1 MEESLPVGKAHV
13 GPSPGKALRART
25 ERASAVL
32 SLLSTDYPDARCA
45 LEFSSPEE
53 LLVATILSAQCTDS
67 MVNRVTP
74 VLFRR
79 FPVPYALADA
89 PLVEVQSIIKQC
101 GYYRQ
106 KARFIR
112 DSCRMI
118 VREKNGRVPK
128 SLEELTQLPGVARK
142 TANVVLS
149 VAFGINE
156 GVAVDTHVARLSRR
170 LGLTRNTDPGK
181 IERDLMKIVGRVE
194 WGMLTTLLIA
204 HGRAVCHARKAE
216 CGRCSLSSI
225 CPSAFKVRPRGA
237 NKAD

>member
-13 GPSPGKALRART
+13 GPSTGKALRART

-32 SLLSTDYPDARCA
+32 SLLSWDYPNARCA
-45 LEFSSPEE
+45 LDFSSPEE

-74 VLFRR
+74 VLFTR
-79 FPVPYALADA
+79 FPVPYALAEA
-89 PLVEVQSIIKQC
+89 PLAEVQSIIKQC

-112 DSCRMI
+112 DSCRML

-149 VAFGINE
+149 VAFDINE

-216 CGRCSLSSI
+216 CGRCSLSGI
-225 CPSAFKVRPRGA
+225 CPSAFKVRPRRA
-237 NKAD
+237 RKTD

>member
-1 MEESLPVGKAHV
+1 MDWTSTRG
-13 GPSPGKALRART
+13 
-25 ERASAVL
+25 ASARA
-32 SLLSTDYPDARCA
+32 Y
-45 LEFSSPEE
+45 
-53 LLVATILSAQCTDS
+53 
-67 MVNRVTP
+67 
-74 VLFRR
+74 
-79 FPVPYALADA
+79 
-89 PLVEVQSIIKQC
+89 
-101 GYYRQ
+101 
-106 KARFIR
+106 
-112 DSCRMI
+112 
-118 VREKNGRVPK
+118 GRVPK

-149 VAFGINE
+149 VAFDINE

-225 CPSAFKVRPRGA
+225 CPSAFKVRPGGA

>member
-1 MEESLPVGKAHV
+1 MEESLPAGKTVAGH
-13 GPSPGKALRART
+13 GPGKALKARMD
-25 ERASAVL
+25 RASAVL
-32 SLLSTDYPDARCA
+32 SLLSNEYPDARCA
-45 LEFSSPEE
+45 LDFNSPEE

-74 VLFRR
+74 VLFSR

-89 PLVEVQSIIKQC
+89 PLIEVQSIIKQC

-112 DSCRMI
+112 ESCRVL
-118 VREKNGRVPK
+118 VRENEGSVPR
-128 SLEELTQLPGVARK
+128 SLDELTKLPGVARK

-170 LGLTRNTDPGK
+170 LGLTRNADPGK
-181 IERDLMKIVGRVE
+181 IERDLMRIVGRGD

-204 HGRAVCHARKAE
+204 HGRAVCHARKPE
-216 CGRCSLSSI
+216 CERCSLSNI
-225 CPSAFKVRPRGA
+225 CPSAFKVGTGRTRT
-237 NKAD
+237 AD

>member
-13 GPSPGKALRART
+13 GPSPGRTLRDRM

-45 LEFSSPEE
+45 LDFSSPEE

-79 FPVPYALADA
+79 FPVPNALADA
-89 PLVEVQSIIKQC
+89 TLAEVQSIIKQC

-112 DSCRMI
+112 DSCRML
-118 VREKNGRVPK
+118 VRKNNGRVPK
-128 SLEELTQLPGVARK
+128 SLEELIQLPGVARK

-156 GVAVDTHVARLSRR
+156 GIAVDTHVARLSSR
-170 LGLTRNTDPGK
+170 LGLTRNTDPGR
-181 IERDLMKIVGRVE
+181 IEIDLMKIVGRVE
-194 WGMLTTLLIA
+194 WGKLTTLLIA
-204 HGRAVCHARKAE
+204 HGRAVCHARKPE
-216 CGRCSLSSI
+216 CGSCSLSGI
-225 CPSAFKVRPRGA
+225 CPSAFKVRARGA
-237 NKAD
+237 KKAE